1 MLMSAIW
8 YFAYGSN
15 MQSATLRGRRGIA
28 YRRALP
34 GRLDGWRLVLDK
46 PPLIPIGGSFAN
58 VIPDSTV
65 AVHGVLFEITED
77 DLAHLDLTEGV
88 FIGNYERVRVTVWP
102 LLPADAEA
110 IVAYTLTSER
120 RDPKRLPTQ
129 RYMRLLI
136 DGAEEHGLPAD
147 YIARL
152 RSVPVREETS
162 EASGLRPLMDQL
174 MRRPGKRTD

>member
-1 MLMSAIW
+1 MSAIW

-15 MQSATLRGRRGIA
+15 MQSATLRGRRGIE
-28 YRRALP
+28 YHRALP

-58 VIPDSTV
+58 VIPDPTA
-65 AVHGVLFEITED
+65 AVHGVLFEMTEE

-88 FIGNYERVRVTVWP
+88 LVGNYERVPVTVQP
-102 LLPADAEA
+102 LVPADAEA

-120 RDPKRLPTQ
+120 RDPSRLPTH

-136 DGAEEHGLPAD
+136 EGAEEHGLPEEYVAL
-147 YIARL
+147 L

-162 EASGLRPLMDQL
+162 EAAELRPLMDQL
-174 MRRPGKRTD
+174 MRRPRKRD

>member
-1 MLMSAIW
+1 MRSIVW

-34 GRLDGWRLVLDK
+34 GRLEGWRLVLDK
-46 PPLIPIGGSFAN
+46 PALIPVGGAFAN
-58 VIPDSTV
+58 IIPDPTA

-88 FIGNYERVRVTVWP
+88 LLGNYERVPVTVQP
-102 LLPADAEA
+102 LTPPDAEV

-120 RDPKRLPTQ
+120 RDPNQLPTQ

-136 DGAEEHGLPAD
+136 EGAEEHGLPEE

-152 RSVPVREETS
+152 RSVPAGEETPAAA
-162 EASGLRPLMDQL
+162 EFRPLMDQVL
-174 MRRPGKRTD
+174 RRPSQS